1 MKNMANISDT
11 IALLVIEK
19 PLKNGIENKNSSEWE
34 NGLEHLVLLVLT
46 FWKDVL
52 GLTNWDI
59 MKLLVIL
66 AVTLSGMLISSIKEE
81 KQFNKLSTL
90 LLIDLMA
97 THVMKKI
104 LLEEPS

>member
-1 MKNMANISDT
+1 MKNMANIPDT

-19 PLKNGIENKNSSEWE
+19 PLKNSTENKNNSEWE

-52 GLTNWDI
+52 GLMNRGI
-59 MKLLVIL
+59 MELLAIL
-66 AVTLSGMLISSIKEE
+66 AVTLSGMLISSTKEE

-104 LLEEPS
+104 SLEEPS